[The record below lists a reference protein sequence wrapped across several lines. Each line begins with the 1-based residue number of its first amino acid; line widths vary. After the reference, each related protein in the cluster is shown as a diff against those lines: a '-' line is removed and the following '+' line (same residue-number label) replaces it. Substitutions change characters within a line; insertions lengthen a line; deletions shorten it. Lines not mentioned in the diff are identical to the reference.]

1 MIIIFKILAFT
12 AAVLSTPYHDYHV
25 SNCNIKYNSSTKSVQ
40 ISLHVF
46 IDDLEDAIRLKGKDE
61 LHILTEKESEDS
73 DFYIE
78 KYFNDHFIIQIDGQR
93 VGMDFL
99 GKEGSG
105 DYMAIWCYFEIYDI
119 RQPALIE
126 ITNTIFLELFDDQ
139 KNIVTIKRDQL
150 RKGFLLLH
158 HKKQKDKVSLL

>member
-1 MIIIFKILAFT
+1 MIIIFKILAFI
-12 AAVLSTPYHDYHV
+12 AAVLSTPFHDYHV

-46 IDDLEDAIRLKGKDE
+46 IDDLEDALRLKGINE

-73 DFYIE
+73 DYYIE
-78 KYFNDHFIIQIDGQR
+78 EYIQDHFMIKIDGQC
-93 VGMDFL
+93 VVLDFL

-105 DYMAIWCYFEIYDI
+105 DYMAVWCYFEIHNI
-119 RQPALIE
+119 RQPASIE

-139 KNIVTIKRDQL
+139 KNIVSIKRDQL

-158 HKKQKDKVSLL
+158 HKRQKDKVSLL